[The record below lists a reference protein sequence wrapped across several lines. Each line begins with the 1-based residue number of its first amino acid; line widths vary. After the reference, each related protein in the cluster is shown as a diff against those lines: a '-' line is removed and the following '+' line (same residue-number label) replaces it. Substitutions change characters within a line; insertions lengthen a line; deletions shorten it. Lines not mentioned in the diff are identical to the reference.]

1 MIDESYDSVTES
13 MIRWKLEIVKSDLDS
28 DSGNYNKKKLTRILI
43 RQFEEGKTDS
53 DSDSVI

>member
-28 DSGNYNKKKLTRILI
+28 DSVNYKEKKSIRILI
-43 RQFEEGKTDS
+43 RQFEECKTD
-53 DSDSVI
+53 